1 MNFRPPLLLRLLP
14 TGLRMPVFY
23 RFYRN
28 RSAES
33 RALYQDAA
41 LHFAPK
47 IRMELLPTD
56 EGHSHIAFAGF
67 YELPLTKMIVALAKD
82 GGLLVDVGAN
92 YGYFSLLW
100 AATNPQ
106 NTVIAFE
113 ASPRNHAALIRNVE
127 RNGLAHRIATESKAL
142 GRESGVMRFDL
153 GPDEQTGW
161 GGLSPAPF
169 WKGIE
174 VTVTTLDEVF
184 LEREEIAVLK
194 IDVEGADT
202 WVLEGAR
209 ELLKRRRIAHIMYEE
224 NSGKMA
230 SLGIEP
236 GTAERILR
244 DSGYEVTPFEDE
256 ATAGLTQFHACR
268 PH

>member
-1 MNFRPPLLLRLLP
+1 MLHRPFLLRLLP
-14 TGLRMPVFY
+14 PVLRLPAFY
-23 RFYRN
+23 RFYRD

-33 RALYQDAA
+33 HTLYEGAA
-41 LHFAPK
+41 LHFARK
-47 IRMELLPTD
+47 IHMELLPTD

-67 YELPLTKMIVALAKD
+67 YELPLTKMILALARR
-82 GGLLVDVGAN
+82 GGLLVDAGAN

-106 NTVIAFE
+106 NTVVAFE
-113 ASPRNHAALIRNVE
+113 ASPRNHAAFIRNVE
-127 RNGLAHRIATESKAL
+127 RNGLGDRIAADSRAL
-142 GRESGVMRFDL
+142 GRESGLMRFEI

-161 GGLSPAPF
+161 GGLTKEPF
-169 WKGIE
+169 AKGIQ
-174 VTVTTLDEVF
+174 VTMTTLDE
-184 LEREEIAVLK
+184 EIPNETEIAVLK
-194 IDVEGADT
+194 VDAEGADT

-209 ELLKRRRIAHIMYEE
+209 QLLKGRRIAHIMYEE

-256 ATAGLTQFHACR
+256 AAAGLTQFHAR
-268 PH
+268 RLD

>member
-1 MNFRPPLLLRLLP
+1 MVRWPFVLRFLPPALRL
-14 TGLRMPVFY
+14 RVFY

-33 RALYQDAA
+33 PALYEGAA

-47 IRMELLPTD
+47 IHMELLPTD
-56 EGHSHIAFAGF
+56 EGHSHIAFTGF
-67 YELPLTKMIVALAKD
+67 YELPLTKMIVALARG

-127 RNGLAHRIATESKAL
+127 RNGLANRIVAESKAL
-142 GRESGVMRFDL
+142 GRESGVMRFDV

-161 GGLSPAPF
+161 GGLTKEPF
-169 WKGIE
+169 AKSIQ
-174 VTVTTLDEVF
+174 VTMTTLDEVIPD
-184 LEREEIAVLK
+184 EAKIAVLK
-194 IDVEGADT
+194 VDVEGADT

-209 ELLKRRRIAHIMYEE
+209 ELLKRRRIAHIVYEE
-224 NSGKMA
+224 NQKRMTA
-230 SLGIEP
+230 LGIEP

-244 DSGYEVTPFEDE
+244 NSGYEVTPFEDE
-256 ATAGLTQFHACR
+256 AAAGLTQFHACR
-268 PH
+268 PD